1 MVDSINPSGQVQ
13 GIQSA
18 KSSSSKDQDVK
29 DSEKKQPAP
38 VDDVQISKEAI
49 DLVEAEKAA
58 KDIASS
64 LSSDANAT
72 LSADQERLST
82 LI

>member
-1 MVDSINPSGQVQ
+1 MVDSINSSGQVQ

-18 KSSSSKDQDVK
+18 KSSSPKDQDVK

-49 DLVEAEKAA
+49 DLAEAEKAA
-58 KDIASS
+58 KDVASS